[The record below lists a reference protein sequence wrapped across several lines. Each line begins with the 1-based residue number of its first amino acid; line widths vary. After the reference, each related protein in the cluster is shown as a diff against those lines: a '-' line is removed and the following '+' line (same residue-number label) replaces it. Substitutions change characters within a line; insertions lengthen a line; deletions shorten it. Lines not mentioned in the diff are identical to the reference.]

1 MAPRSNPLTP
11 ENRLAD
17 KVLVL
22 AIATLVLLTPPVI
35 AIFDLPVS
43 VFGIP
48 LLHAYTFAVWLGAI
62 ATGGAIARRLMRRE
76 AATPPPDSPPG
87 A

>member
-1 MAPRSNPLTP
+1 MAPPRTNPP
-11 ENRLAD
+11 VRDSRLPD
-17 KVLVL
+17 KALVL

-35 AIFDLPVS
+35 AIFDVSVS
-43 VFGIP
+43 VFGVP
-48 LLHAYTFAVWLGAI
+48 LLHIYTFAIWLAAI

-76 AATPPPDSPPG
+76 DSTPPGEG